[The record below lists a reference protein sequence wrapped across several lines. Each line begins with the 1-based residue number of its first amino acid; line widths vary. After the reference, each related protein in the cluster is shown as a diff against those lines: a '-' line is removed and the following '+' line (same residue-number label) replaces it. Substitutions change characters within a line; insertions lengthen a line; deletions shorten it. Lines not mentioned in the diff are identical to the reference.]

1 MAEMKTAVRKMS
13 RRILI
18 PTKPLR
24 RGLKIKKLK
33 MEISRKRNLFLKQA
47 SINGERNFLAMRT
60 PHRNTENWSV
70 GVLDFPVI

>member
-1 MAEMKTAVRKMS
+1 MDEIKTAVRKVS
-13 RRILI
+13 RRMLI

-47 SINGERNFLAMRT
+47 SINGER
-60 PHRNTENWSV
+60 
-70 GVLDFPVI
+70 